1 LSKKNKATNHKIN
14 KLEKNLHFEC
24 YLPGLEKR
32 RTVETY
38 FKIGDG
44 SEMAIL
50 EESEF
55 YTKNY

>member
-1 LSKKNKATNHKIN
+1 
-14 KLEKNLHFEC
+14 
-24 YLPGLEKR
+24 LPGLEKR